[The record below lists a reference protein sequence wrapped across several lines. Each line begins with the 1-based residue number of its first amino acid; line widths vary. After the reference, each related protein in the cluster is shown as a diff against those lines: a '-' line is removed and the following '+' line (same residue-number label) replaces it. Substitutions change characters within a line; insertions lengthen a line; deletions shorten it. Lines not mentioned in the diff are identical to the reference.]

1 MIAKATRAI
10 AVLTLAAFALV
21 PTVGGSWPTSQ
32 APTVGGSWPTSQDPT
47 VGGSWP
53 TVLDAS

>member
-32 APTVGGSWPTSQDPT
+32 DPT